1 MTRTSPTPGIPPT
14 VVITGT
20 SGDSRSP
27 KTSPIP
33 LTSDVTLAR
42 VKTERVSTSLSSP
55 SRVYGSPPALDS
67 SGHVVGSNFIIVE
80 DLESDSE
87 TELMIGKEDS
97 TRSSSDSDKDS
108 SGLINYSVPDFYKDF
123 VNS

>member
-1 MTRTSPTPGIPPT
+1 
-14 VVITGT
+14 
-20 SGDSRSP
+20 
-27 KTSPIP
+27 
-33 LTSDVTLAR
+33 
-42 VKTERVSTSLSSP
+42 
-55 SRVYGSPPALDS
+55 VYGSPPALDS